1 MPNLLK
7 PTSQHVLQ
15 GKVMNSYNVIFK
27 GEIAE
32 GKDRD
37 KLSQALAKFLKVPE
51 GKAHLLFSGNP
62 ICIKKAL
69 SEAEANALTAKLNG
83 VGIITY
89 IKPATTQAS
98 STTPVAAPSV
108 TPKQAAKPT
117 IEAKP
122 STATKPTVKSYDDL
136 SKGWQKVFAEF
147 DLRQADKLGYF
158 ASAKSPAHT
167 SRPKMEQFKGNY
179 LVGFNM
185 LAFFF
190 GPLYYMVKGMWKKGI
205 YLMVF
210 LSIFNIV
217 CLGILSFI
225 TDKDLTPL
233 MGIIDSVI
241 CASIAHYDYYR
252 YYKLGETSWPWMP
265 NWMVSTKGV
274 SIAVVVLIL
283 GIGALF
289 LIGTSSD
296 ISRVKNS
303 PLPYFN
309 EYEIGKALDSY
320 SACDNIQWE
329 ELENNRGLKF
339 VQYTCNIYRPSAESN
354 YVAEIKMLNDF
365 YDNELKQPNTLK
377 DYIENQRK
385 WEIIQWPIDPKQ
397 YNEIA
402 QFSIVDGV
410 TKVLYTGAEIIYP
423 NEKYNKNEAYQD
435 RWFFQSIRNDVSVAQ
450 PAREIIKPRLDV
462 EEFRKTIETVRQN
475 RASW

>member
-1 MPNLLK
+1 
-7 PTSQHVLQ
+7 
-15 GKVMNSYNVIFK
+15 MNSYNVIFK

-32 GKDRD
+32 GKDRH

-51 GKAHLLFSGNP
+51 EKAHLLFSGNP

-89 IKPATTQAS
+89 IKPATTQAA
-98 STTPVAAPSV
+98 TAVPVATAPV
-108 TPKQAAKPT
+108 TPKQVAKPS

-252 YYKLGETSWPWMP
+252 YYKLGETTWPWMP

-274 SIAVVVLIL
+274 SIAVAVLIL
-283 GIGALF
+283 GIGALL

-309 EYEIGKALDSY
+309 EYEIGAALDMFSN
-320 SACDNIQWE
+320 CDEVRWE
-329 ELENNRGLKF
+329 EFEDKRGLNV
-339 VQYTCNIYRPSAESN
+339 VQYTCNVFRPEVESN
-354 YVAEIKMLNDF
+354 LVAELKMINEF
-365 YDNELKQPNTLK
+365 FDNELKKPSAKYADL
-377 DYIENQRK
+377 EEERK
-385 WEIIQWPIDPKQ
+385 EWLSRWPKQMKQPKQ
-397 YNEIA
+397 YNIVA
-402 QFSIVDGV
+402 QFSLIKDEALP
-410 TKVLYTGAEIIYP
+410 KVLYVGVDSIYP
-423 NEKYNKNEAYQD
+423 DGERHNQPFGDNV
-435 RWFFQSIRNDVSVAQ
+435 FFQYIRNDMPFTPEPKGPET
-450 PAREIIKPRLDV
+450 PAFNHPYPMARLYIPTT
-462 EEFRKTIETVRQN
+462 RKVTP
-475 RASW
+475 

>member
-1 MPNLLK
+1 
-7 PTSQHVLQ
+7 
-15 GKVMNSYNVIFK
+15 MNSYNVIFK

-32 GKDRD
+32 GKDRH
-37 KLSQALAKFLKVPE
+37 KLSLALAKFLKIPE
-51 GKAHLLFSGNP
+51 EKAHLLFSGNP

-69 SEAEANALTAKLNG
+69 SESEANALKAKLNA

-89 IKPATTQAS
+89 IKPVTTQAA
-98 STTPVAAPSV
+98 TAVPVATAPV
-108 TPKQAAKPT
+108 TPQQVAKPS
-117 IEAKP
+117 IETKP

-205 YLMVF
+205 YLTVF

-217 CLGILSFI
+217 FLGIFSFI

-233 MGIIDSVI
+233 TGIINSVI

-252 YYKLGETSWPWMP
+252 YYKLGETIWPWMP
-265 NWMVSTKGV
+265 KWMGSTKGI
-274 SIAVVVLIL
+274 SMAVAVLIL
-283 GIGALF
+283 GIGALL
-289 LIGTSSD
+289 LIGISSD

-303 PLPYFN
+303 PLPFFN
-309 EYEIGKALDSY
+309 EYEIGEALDSY

-329 ELENNRGLKF
+329 EIENNRGLKF

-377 DYIENQRK
+377 DYIEKQRK
-385 WEIIQWPIDPKQ
+385 WDIIQWPISPKQ
-397 YNEIA
+397 YNVIA

-410 TKVLYTGAEIIYP
+410 SKVLYTGVEIIYPKVLYTGAEKIYP
-423 NEKYNKNEAYQD
+423 NKTYNNEAYQD
-435 RWFFQSIRNDVSVAQ
+435 HRWFFQSIRNDVSVAQ

-462 EEFRKTIETVRQN
+462 EEFRQEIETVRRN
-475 RASW
+475 RASTW